1 MCGLAG
7 IISTEKTEFNINHFN
22 ILGTLNDERG
32 GDSCG
37 IFIDGKAKYGVGKME
52 LFRNFTTSIN
62 YPKSASIALLHCRKA
77 SPGYPVNLDQAQP
90 VVIRHDNKVEFV
102 LMHNGTIFN
111 IRELSAKYLPG
122 FDTLNMSDS
131 QILAEIIYRHGYD
144 VLEEYTGCAV
154 LIMIDYRS
162 STPKVLM
169 FKGSSCY
176 NEIKAKS
183 ERPLVYMINEG
194 KFYFSSMYASLY
206 CINPK
211 KIIYEFPVNQLCQI
225 KDNKVYCIRNI
236 NREQLKREFCI
247 PVYGDS
253 FKNSSPTYTHDSLY
267 YSKTTGTYV
276 LNGAPAHGIY
286 LAYPSG
292 YLIHETYANSNIYGH
307 TFYFFNG
314 RLLPNKE
321 SYDFLEAID
330 DLFTDDVLP
339 VYCPEVIDYFAYNPR
354 IINGVLTTVDKDF
367 NYIKY
372 TEGSYVTLF
381 SNSDKINVKN
391 GVSSAVY
398 TYAPSAL
405 EIFNNDTKNIKFN
418 FEVLEK
424 QILQFIT
431 NRLVDQ
437 DAVQ

>member
-37 IFIDGKAKYGVGKME
+37 IFIDGKVEYGVGNRE

-90 VVIRHDNKVEFV
+90 VVIRRDNKIEFV
-102 LMHNGTIFN
+102 LMHNGTILN
-111 IRELSAKYLPG
+111 IRELSNKYLPELN
-122 FDTLNMSDS
+122 TLGMSDS
-131 QILAEIIYRHGYD
+131 QILAEIIYRHGYN

-154 LIMIDYRS
+154 LIMVDYRS
-162 STPKVLM
+162 LTPKVLM

-176 NEIKAKS
+176 NENKTKS

-206 CINPK
+206 CINCK
-211 KIIYEFPVNQLCQI
+211 KPIYEFPINKLCQI
-225 KDNKVYCIRNI
+225 KDNKIYCVRNI
-236 NREQLKREFCI
+236 NREKLKRELYI
-247 PVYGDS
+247 PVYGVS
-253 FKNSSPTYTHDSLY
+253 YKNNSPAYTPDSLY
-267 YSKTTGTYV
+267 YSQTTGTYM
-276 LNGAPAHGIY
+276 LNGIPAHGIY

-292 YLIHETYANSNIYGH
+292 YLVPETHAGSNAYGH
-307 TFYFFNG
+307 TFYFFYG

-321 SYDFLEAID
+321 SYDFLENID

-367 NYIKY
+367 NYMKY
-372 TEGSYVTLF
+372 MEGSYVTLF
-381 SNSDKINVKN
+381 NAPDKVNVKD
-391 GVSSAVY
+391 GVSSTTY

-405 EIFNNDTKNIKFN
+405 EIFKNNTENTTFD
-418 FEVLEK
+418 FEVLET

-431 NRLVDQ
+431 NRLVDL

>member
-1 MCGLAG
+1 
-7 IISTEKTEFNINHFN
+7 
-22 ILGTLNDERG
+22 
-32 GDSCG
+32 
-37 IFIDGKAKYGVGKME
+37 
-52 LFRNFTTSIN
+52 
-62 YPKSASIALLHCRKA
+62 
-77 SPGYPVNLDQAQP
+77 
-90 VVIRHDNKVEFV
+90 
-102 LMHNGTIFN
+102 
-111 IRELSAKYLPG
+111 
-122 FDTLNMSDS
+122 
-131 QILAEIIYRHGYD
+131 
-144 VLEEYTGCAV
+144 
-154 LIMIDYRS
+154 MIDNLTVNYVYDNFVNVS
-162 STPKVLM
+162 LSIHDDHVFSKEFLVSQVFTKTIQDGGFTPHL
-169 FKGSSCY
+169 
-176 NEIKAKS
+176 
-183 ERPLVYMINEG
+183 
-194 KFYFSSMYASLY
+194 
-206 CINPK
+206 
-211 KIIYEFPVNQLCQI
+211 II
-225 KDNKVYCIRNI
+225 
-236 NREQLKREFCI
+236 EQLKREFCI

-292 YLIHETYANSNIYGH
+292 YLIYETYANSNIYGR